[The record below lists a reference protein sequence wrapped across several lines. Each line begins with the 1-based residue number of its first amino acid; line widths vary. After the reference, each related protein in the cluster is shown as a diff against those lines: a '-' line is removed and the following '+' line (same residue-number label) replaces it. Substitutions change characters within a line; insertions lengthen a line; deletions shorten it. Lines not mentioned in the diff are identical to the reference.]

1 MKVVLRDSAVAD
13 LEDIHAWIAVE
24 RPLTAD
30 KVVDRIFASV
40 QILELFPESGRPGRV
55 EARASSSCLAFPTS
69 SFMRLL
75 TSWMRCSSRRLC
87 TVPET
92 AEGELSA

>member
-40 QILELFPESGRPGRV
+40 QILKLFPESGRPGRV
-55 EARASSSCLAFPTS
+55 EGTRELVVPRLPYIVIYEVAYELDAVLVTAVVHGARD
-69 SFMRLL
+69 R
-75 TSWMRCSSRRLC
+75 
-87 TVPET
+87 
-92 AEGELSA
+92 